1 MQRFS
6 GRLDGL
12 KGSSS
17 FFFAWFKG
25 RRDARG
31 RRSALGQTVMVY
43 YTEGRQGNKK
53 GCGISK
59 E

>member
-1 MQRFS
+1 M
-6 GRLDGL
+6 DL
-12 KGSSS
+12 KVHQA

-43 YTEGRQGNKK
+43 YTEGRHG
-53 GCGISK
+53 

>member
-43 YTEGRQGNKK
+43 DTEGRHG
-53 GCGISK
+53 

>member
-17 FFFAWFKG
+17 FFFAWFEG
-25 RRDARG
+25 RRGAG
-31 RRSALGQTVMVY
+31 GRSAALSQTVMVY
-43 YTEGRQGNKK
+43 YTEDRQG
-53 GCGISK
+53 